1 MRLANPTN
9 DPTGA
14 GEGPIRPWLRP
25 FHACLV
31 QKLNDPHRS
40 KETLMIPTPV
50 PDYDKDFLLLST
62 IDGNS
67 HITQRDLSHRTGL
80 SLGAV
85 NLLLQKMIR
94 DGLIKMETVPAN
106 RVIYVLTPKGL
117 AEKAEKTVRYLRHHY
132 QAILSTKKRIWR
144 KLDLHSQ
151 TYDAL
156 VICLPQGELKDLVKM
171 AVREYGHE
179 HPGVQVKM
187 VEREELGKL
196 ELANQDGIVLY
207 LPEEQ
212 GDVAVSVGDRGYRA
226 DLLV

>member
-1 MRLANPTN
+1 MNSN
-9 DPTGA
+9 S
-14 GEGPIRPWLRP
+14 I
-25 FHACLV
+25 
-31 QKLNDPHRS
+31 
-40 KETLMIPTPV
+40 
-50 PDYDKDFLLLST
+50 PDYDKDFLLLNT

-67 HITQRDLSHRTGL
+67 HISQRDLSQRTGL

-85 NLLLQKMIR
+85 NLLLQKMVR
-94 DGLIKMETVPAN
+94 DGLVKMETIPAN

-132 QAILSTKKRIWR
+132 QAILSTKDRIWR

-196 ELANQDGIVLY
+196 EPANQDGIVSY

-212 GDVAVSVGDRGYRA
+212 GDLVETVKQIGYQA
-226 DLLV
+226 DLLI

>member
-1 MRLANPTN
+1 MKPT
-9 DPTGA
+9 
-14 GEGPIRPWLRP
+14 
-25 FHACLV
+25 
-31 QKLNDPHRS
+31 S
-40 KETLMIPTPV
+40 V
-50 PDYDKDFLLLST
+50 PDFDKDFLLLKT

-67 HITQRDLSHRTGL
+67 HISQRDISHRTGL

-85 NLLLQKMIR
+85 NLLLQKMVR
-94 DGLIKMETVPAN
+94 DGLVKMETIPAN
-106 RVIYVLTPKGL
+106 RVIYVLTPQGL

-132 QAILSTKKRIWR
+132 QAILSTKERIWR
-144 KLDLHSQ
+144 KLDQHSQ
-151 TYDAL
+151 TYDTL

-171 AVREYGHE
+171 AIREYGHE

-212 GDVAVSVGDRGYRA
+212 GNSAESVKQIGYQA
-226 DLLV
+226 DLLI